1 MTLQKTT
8 EIQGEKTYPKQLGLF
23 ELKVGNERFYSNT
36 IAFWDMI
43 PKFYYGKMN
52 RSLQDEGKK
61 TESYSLPMLEREV
74 YYKLDDTKYHITITP
89 AIIKKKDKKD
99 DKIKPMAFYP
109 STREELVEDVL
120 RKFLAEGK
128 GCFHNNN
135 ASISFSLRDI
145 QQELKKSKHTYSLTE
160 IKEAL
165 EILNKT
171 HIEVKSNR
179 GNGSEMECSGNML
192 IFLVIATKGNA
203 QGNTRCVAQF
213 NPFVTKSI
221 QEMTFRKYDFS
232 RCIGYQ
238 VPLARYIHKRISHQY
253 KQISKVQPY
262 TIKQST
268 LLNDSGY
275 NFDKELRKCRIQVE
289 SALEELKTA
298 RTIVN
303 YVFEEII
310 EKKNV
315 RKTVVDYKIFIIPS
329 EGFVSDVISANTK
342 EKHNKLLME
351 WQERR

>member
-1 MTLQKTT
+1 MTIEVKDSNQESKS
-8 EIQGEKTYPKQLGLF
+8 YPKQLGLF
-23 ELKVGNERFYSNT
+23 ELKIGNERFFSNT

-52 RSLQDEGKK
+52 RTLQNQGKK
-61 TESYSLPMLEREV
+61 TESYSLPLLEREV
-74 YYKLDDTKYHITITP
+74 YYKLDETKYSITITP

-99 DKIKPMAFYP
+99 GKIKPMAFYP

-128 GCFHNNN
+128 GCFYNNH

-145 QQELKKSKHTYSLTE
+145 YQELKKNKHTYSLTE

-171 HIEVKSNR
+171 HIEAKSER
-179 GNGSEMECSGNML
+179 GNGTEMECSGNML
-192 IFLVIATKGNA
+192 IFLAIATKN
-203 QGNTRCVAQF
+203 NTEQTKCIAQF

-221 QEMTFRKYDFS
+221 QEMTFRKYDYTK
-232 RCIGYQ
+232 CIQYQ
-238 VPLARYIHKRISHQY
+238 TPLARYIHKRISHQY
-253 KQISKVQPY
+253 KQSSVGQPY

-275 NFDKELRKCRIQVE
+275 NIDKELRKCRIQVE
-289 SALEELKTA
+289 TALEELKTSG
-298 RTIVN
+298 TIAS
-303 YVFEEII
+303 YSFEDII

-315 RKTVVDYKIFIIPS
+315 RKTAVDYKIFIFPS
-329 EGFVSDVISANTK
+329 EKFTSDIINANIK
-342 EKHNKLLME
+342 EKQNKISM
-351 WQERR
+351 

>member
-1 MTLQKTT
+1 MTLKKTDSQ
-8 EIQGEKTYPKQLGLF
+8 QGEHTHPRQLGLF
-23 ELKVGNERFYSNT
+23 ELKIGNERFYSNT

-52 RSLQDEGKK
+52 KTLQDIGKK

-74 YYKLDDTKYHITITP
+74 YYKLDDTRYHITITP

-99 DKIKPMAFYP
+99 GKIKPTAFYP
-109 STREELVEDVL
+109 STREELIEDVL
-120 RKFLAEGK
+120 RKFLAEGR
-128 GCFHNNN
+128 GSFFNNN

-171 HIEVKSNR
+171 HIEAKSDR
-179 GNGSEMECSGNML
+179 GGGQEMECSGNML
-192 IFLVIATKGNA
+192 IFLALATKGNA
-203 QGNTRCVAQF
+203 SGATRCIAQF

-232 RCIGYQ
+232 KCIGYQ

-253 KQISKVQPY
+253 KQISKDHPY
-262 TIKQST
+262 IIKEST
-268 LLNDSGY
+268 LINDSGY
-275 NFDKELRKCRIQVE
+275 NLDKELRKRHTQVE
-289 SALEELKTA
+289 SALEELKA
-298 RTIVN
+298 KGTIVN
-303 YVFEEII
+303 YHFKEII

-315 RKTVVDYKIFIIPS
+315 RKTVVDYKIYIIPS
-329 EGFVSDVISANTK
+329 EGFISDIISANTK
-342 EKHNKLLME
+342 EKHNKLTME
-351 WQERR
+351 WQK